1 MGSLSFLKLR
11 LYDKILGMKIN
22 KFQVATLAILGISVA
37 YAIKNAKRAQHRF
50 DTFQADGLARIR
62 EFFSEMGDIDVVYI
76 NQESSNV
83 QVLTG
88 GVVMSDGKIYH
99 FCYRDGQIEYKEEKS

>member
-62 EFFSEMGDIDVVYI
+62 EFFSEMGDIDVIYVD
-76 NQESSNV
+76 EKASALHT
-83 QVLTG
+83 LTG